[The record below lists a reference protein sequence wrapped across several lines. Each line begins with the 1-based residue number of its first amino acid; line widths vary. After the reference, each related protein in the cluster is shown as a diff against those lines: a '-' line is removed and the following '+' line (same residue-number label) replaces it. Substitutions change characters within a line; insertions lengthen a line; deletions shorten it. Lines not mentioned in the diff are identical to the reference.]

1 MYAGF
6 KKYIVSDAME
16 YYRASMTISITFI
29 NKTLSFNAHYWIFKE
44 RMISKAS
51 FWIVNVSLY

>member
-29 NKTLSFNAHYWIFKE
+29 NKTLSFNAHY
-44 RMISKAS
+44 
-51 FWIVNVSLY
+51 